1 MRKFLLK
8 GTVALSFIFLAVSC
22 GDKIDD
28 YSGTDVNADVNF
40 DIMTS
45 SLAET
50 KTVYSGYRTEFAER
64 IDWES
69 GDVVQIFS
77 ATSVPH
83 NADYKAGDVTASS
96 YQSTTEI
103 TPVNSNRIKWW
114 GDENFENVFYAV
126 YPSPSVKS
134 GDSFDNGIMK
144 GNIPADQES
153 RGIKTN
159 TTKADTPKAYVAV
172 ADLKNEYMLARTA
185 TKYVPSVELHFIP
198 MTTAIEF
205 TVTNSSTDST
215 ALLLKSVSVQSKDHN
230 ISGTFTADL
239 PGKWTGEYGDVTMYG
254 RVYPECKA
262 LSPDDG
268 GKKVSIDFSGTDI
281 CAVGKGLA
289 YGETLTFTLFLR
301 PTTDADDLTFTVER
315 ADESKL
321 STNLVDKDGKFIKFP
336 CYKKSYVKGILVPE
350 GEKFKGFFLV
360 SVETWE
366 DGGKKKITF

>member
-50 KTVYSGYRTEFAER
+50 KTVYSGDRTEYAER

-96 YQSTTEI
+96 YQSNTEI

-114 GDENFENVFYAV
+114 GEDEEFVNVFYAV

-134 GDSFDNGIMK
+134 GDSFDNGKLK
-144 GNIPADQES
+144 GKIPADQTP
-153 RGIKTN
+153 RKID
-159 TTKADTPKAYVAV
+159 TTKADTPRAYVAV

-205 TVTNSSTDST
+205 TVTNSSTDGS
-215 ALLLKSVSVQSKDHN
+215 ALLLKSVSVESKDHN

-239 PGKWTGEYGDVTMYG
+239 TGWSGSKDLSG
-254 RVYPECKA
+254 RVYPACVA
-262 LSPDDG
+262 PSSDDG
-268 GKKVSIDFSGTDI
+268 GKKVSIYFSGTDI
-281 CAVGKGLA
+281 CAEGKGLA
-289 YGETLTFTLFLR
+289 KGETLTFTLFLR
-301 PTTDADDLTFTVER
+301 PTTYADDLTFTVER
-315 ADESKL
+315 AGGSKL
-321 STNLVDKDGKFIKFP
+321 STKLVDKDGAFINFP

-360 SVETWE
+360 SVETWGN
-366 DGGKKKITF
+366 GGKKKITF

>member
-1 MRKFLLK
+1 MRKYLLK
-8 GTVALSFIFLAVSC
+8 GTVALLFISLAVSC
-22 GDKIDD
+22 GEKIDD
-28 YSGTDVNADVNF
+28 YSGIDVNY

-50 KTVYSGYRTEFAER
+50 KTVYSGEREGKAER

-69 GDVVQIFS
+69 GDLVQIFS
-77 ATSVPH
+77 DTSIPH
-83 NADYKAGDVTASS
+83 NADYKAGDVTADS
-96 YQSTTEI
+96 YKSKTKI

-134 GDSFDNGIMK
+134 GDSFDNGKLK
-144 GNIPADQES
+144 GNIPAVQTS
-153 RGIKTN
+153 REIKTN

-172 ADLKNEYMLARTA
+172 ADLKNEYMLAKTEA
-185 TKYVPSVELHFIP
+185 MYKNYKSSSVPLHFIP

-205 TVTNSSTDST
+205 TVTNSSTDGS
-215 ALLLKSVSVQSKDHN
+215 ALLLNSVSVESKDHN

-239 PGKWTGEYGDVTMYG
+239 TGWSGSEDLSG
-254 RVYPECKA
+254 RVYPACVA
-262 LSPDDG
+262 PSSDDG

-281 CAVGKGLA
+281 CAEGKGLA
-289 YGETLTFTLFLR
+289 NGETLTFTLFLR

-315 ADESKL
+315 AGGSTL
-321 STNLVDKDGKFIKFP
+321 STKLVDKDGAFINFP

-360 SVETWE
+360 SVETWV
-366 DGGKKKITF
+366 DGGKKKIKF